1 MLKRFCISTLLLL
14 PFLLFAEET
23 NFQRLD
29 LVREENK
36 LKLEGIFS
44 YYMQNISGF
53 DRYTFLPQLGIEYIF
68 KNHAV
73 RSTLPYTISLL
84 NNKDA
89 RRQVFYGFGDLTLN
103 YEYLKQIRN
112 LNLFFGGSWGIP
124 LSETNEYKTREG
136 ILATG
141 TGRHNLGLN
150 VGITGIKDPV
160 VWNAGLKYTF
170 GLPKEERFFWSF
182 EPANI
187 QANAGITTMFN
198 DTFGLSFNLLQT
210 IRFPQVKDGI
220 AKTEE
225 LRTST
230 IFRPEALILSEDW
243 YVRISLDIYG
253 YPLNMPF
260 IVTLSY
266 GYSFEFPKK
275 KNP

>member
-1 MLKRFCISTLLLL
+1 MTKRLYMLA
-14 PFLLFAEET
+14 LLFVPLFLFTQET
-23 NFQRLD
+23 NYQRLN
-29 LVREENK
+29 LVREKNK
-36 LKLEGIFS
+36 LKLESTFS

-53 DRYTFLPQLGIEYIF
+53 DRYTFLPQLGIEYTF
-68 KNHAV
+68 RNHMV

-84 NNKDA
+84 NNEDA
-89 RRQVFYGFGDLTLN
+89 RRQVFYGFGDLTLH

-112 LNLFFGGSWGIP
+112 LNLFFGGFWGIP
-124 LSETNEYKTREG
+124 LSETSEYKTRED

-160 VWNAGLKYTF
+160 VWNAALKYTF

-187 QANAGITTMFN
+187 QASAGITTMFN
-198 DTFGLSFNLLQT
+198 DTFGFSFNLFQT
-210 IRFPQVKDGI
+210 VRFPLIKDGI
-220 AKTEE
+220 AKIEE

-230 IFRPEALILSEDW
+230 IFRPETLILSEDW
-243 YVRISLDIYG
+243 YVRISLDMYG

-260 IVTLSY
+260 IVTLTY